1 MKAVF
6 LVEQGGPENMIIGD
20 LPEPEIGPDEVLV
33 RVRAAALNRR
43 DIYAR
48 EGSHGLRASELPFII
63 GLDLAGEVAEVGA
76 AVRGFNIGDRV
87 MGEAIAGAYAEY
99 ARCHYQEL
107 ALMPESLSYE
117 EAASMPVV
125 FCTSW
130 HMLICKADLQLGET
144 ALIMAGGSGLG
155 TAGIQIAKKA
165 GAVVITTAST
175 NEKLE
180 RAKALGADHGINYK
194 EEDFSARIKEIT
206 NGKGVDVVLEHIG
219 TPVWEGCFASMGNGG
234 RFVICGVSAGAR
246 VELHLGQLWTRGL
259 TLYGTRQQPREDL
272 PKVMRL
278 IEQRAFKAVVD
289 KVFPLEE
296 VAEAHKLM
304 ESDQFFG
311 KIVLKVD

>member
-6 LVEQGGPENMIIGD
+6 IVEQGGPESMIVGD
-20 LPEPEIGPDEVLV
+20 LPEPDIGPDEVLV

-48 EGSHGLRASELPFII
+48 EGSHGLRASEAPFII
-63 GLDLAGEVAEVGA
+63 GLDLAGEVAVVGPA
-76 AVRGFNIGDRV
+76 ARGFNVGDRV
-87 MGEAIAGAYAEY
+87 MGEAVAGAYAEY

-107 ALMPESLSYE
+107 AVIPEWLSYE

-130 HMLICKADLQLGET
+130 HMLLCKAGLQLGET

-180 RAKALGADHGINYK
+180 KAKALGADYGINYK
-194 EEDFSARIKEIT
+194 EEDLSQKIQEIT
-206 NGKGVDVVLEHIG
+206 NGRGVDVVLEHIG
-219 TPVWEGCFASMGNGG
+219 TPVWEGCFASMANGG
-234 RFVICGVSAGAR
+234 RFVIAGVSAGAR
-246 VELHLGQLWTRGL
+246 VQLHLGQLWTRGL

-272 PKVMRL
+272 SKVMRL
-278 IEQRAFKAVVD
+278 VEQRALKPVVHS
-289 KVFPLEE
+289 VFPLEE
-296 VAEAHKLM
+296 VMEAHKLM

-311 KIVLKVD
+311 KIVLRV